1 MAFFVRSA
9 ESGHCP
15 CCAMPLAVVGSRPR
29 VWYQSSGDKAKLIIR
44 RLYCED
50 CKKIHHELPNILVPY
65 KRYDAQSIETVVSDL
80 IHIDVAA
87 DESTIA
93 RWRSWFL
100 VWVLYAEGCLQS
112 FSIRFGQIVRE
123 LSSPSQSALHPL
135 GHFVGNAAGWLS
147 RAVRP
152 IINVNLW
159 ITDPFCIHDRD
170 LLG

>member
-1 MAFFVRSA
+1 M
-9 ESGHCP
+9 
-15 CCAMPLAVVGSRPR
+15 
-29 VWYQSSGDKAKLIIR
+29 GDNHA
-44 RLYCED
+44 
-50 CKKIHHELPNILVPY
+50 
-65 KRYDAQSIETVVSDL
+65 RY
-80 IHIDVAA
+80 A
-87 DESTIA
+87 DYFATA
-93 RWRSWFL
+93 HDFLHVL